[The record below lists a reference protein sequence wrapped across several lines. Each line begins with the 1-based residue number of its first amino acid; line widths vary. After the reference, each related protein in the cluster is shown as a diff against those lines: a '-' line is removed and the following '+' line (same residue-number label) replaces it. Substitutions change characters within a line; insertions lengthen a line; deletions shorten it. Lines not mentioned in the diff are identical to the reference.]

1 MRFFS
6 GFGFQ
11 NEEDFFDEF
20 LVNNDFSIAGFSYG
34 AIKAFETAYNS
45 SFRVDLLQLFSP
57 AFFQDKNSAFKKLQI
72 MSFKKNNNKYMDNF
86 YNNAIYP
93 STKLIKKYKKSSN
106 IEDLKELLY
115 YVWDKTKLKVLVKK
129 GIKIEVYLGEYDK
142 ITDTKRVLE
151 FFRDFATIYFLN
163 KKGHTLWI

>member
-6 GFGFQ
+6 GFGFR

-34 AIKAFETAYNS
+34 AIKAFEAAYNS

-57 AFFQDKNSAFKKLQI
+57 AFFQDKSSAFKKLQI
-72 MSFKKNNNKYMDNF
+72 MSFKKNNDKYMDNF

-93 STKLIKKYKKSSN
+93 STKLIKNYKKSSN

-115 YVWDKTKLKVLVKK
+115 YVWDKTKLRVLVKK